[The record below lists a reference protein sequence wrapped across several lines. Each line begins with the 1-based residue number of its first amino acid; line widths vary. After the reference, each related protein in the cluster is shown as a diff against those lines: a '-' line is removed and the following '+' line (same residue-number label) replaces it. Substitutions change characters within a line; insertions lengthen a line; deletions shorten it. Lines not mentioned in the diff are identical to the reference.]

1 MRRLGLGTLL
11 VATSSLALM
20 HGALAGGFD
29 RGSSSIELLFDPAR
43 IATES
48 GVTYVS
54 PQRTIKNV
62 QRQRSET
69 DPLAD
74 AVRGGLIAG
83 GAPAPVATA
92 VTNSLRSPTLSSDT
106 VEIGG
111 DYAVPRLGAKFNLWE
126 PVDCL
131 GSYTRPYGA
140 DADYGRNNAY
150 SVTATRFEVE
160 TDEYSLTCSY
170 KFDLADGHSF
180 RLIGGAS
187 YQEISAYL
195 SRQTLLDFGN
205 EGEGEFE
212 LSDGAWSYRVGAA
225 YEIPEIAFRASLV
238 YTGAY
243 DYDLTGTVDTTGFG
257 ATGSPL
263 SPLVGAQ
270 LAGIAARLGL
280 PAGALRAPLTTG
292 VFAVEAETEVPQA
305 LEFRLQ
311 SGIAA
316 DTIAFASV
324 RWQEWSQLQSIPI
337 RGVISPSSGREST
350 TVSFDPFYSDG
361 WTVTGGVGRK
371 FSDQISGLASVTW
384 DKGTS
389 SFQGTQSDTYA
400 FAVGG
405 SYTPQQNVEFRL
417 GGSLGVLTG
426 GRSDFQGGDPANAIS
441 YEYDADLVAA
451 VSGSFRLKF

>member
-1 MRRLGLGTLL
+1 
-11 VATSSLALM
+11 M

-62 QRQRSET
+62 QRARSET
-69 DPLAD
+69 DTLANR
-74 AVRGGLIAG
+74 VRGGLIQA

-92 VTNSLRSPTLSSDT
+92 VTNGLRQPALSSESVD
-106 VEIGG
+106 IGG

-131 GSYTRPYGA
+131 ASYTRPYGA

-150 SVTATRFEVE
+150 SITATRFEVD

-170 KFDLADGHSF
+170 KFALENGHQV
-180 RLIGGAS
+180 RVIGGGS
-187 YQEISAYL
+187 YQEIDAFL

-205 EGEGEFE
+205 EGEGKFE
-212 LSDGAWSYRVGAA
+212 LSDGAWSYRLGGA

-238 YTGAY
+238 YTGSY

-257 ATGSPL
+257 ANGAPISGA
-263 SPLVGAQ
+263 VGAR
-270 LAGIAARLGL
+270 LAAIAAGLGL

-292 VFAVEAETEVPQA
+292 VYAVDAQTEIPQA
-305 LEFRLQ
+305 VEFRLQ
-311 SGIAA
+311 TGIAA
-316 DTIAFASV
+316 DTLAFASV
-324 RWQEWSQLQSIPI
+324 RWQDWSQLQSVPI
-337 RGVISPSSGREST
+337 NGVISPTSGEVNPD
-350 TVSFDPFYSDG
+350 VSFDAFYEDG
-361 WTVTGGVGRK
+361 WTISAGVGRK
-371 FSDQISGLASVTW
+371 FTEQLSGLASVTW

-389 SFQGTQSDTYA
+389 TFLGTQSDTYN

-405 SYTPQQNVEFRL
+405 SFIPKENVEFRL

-426 GRSDFQGGDPANAIS
+426 GRSDFEPNGDPANDIT